1 VSSKSKVVAFATLVA
16 AGVIASLYGDPRVT
30 PVTHPLW
37 ARMLLR
43 ALDMG
48 DAVKA
53 GGEASTLFAMLSGR
67 DSRVFSADGYLR
79 MDGLQRSNEGA
90 VQRLSAVAETGEVA
104 FAVAIVQGGDYR
116 LRARLAGDPA
126 RRVSAEI
133 APASGAPAVGTFSL
147 VPAREPTWLFAGTTH
162 LDPGRYTASLLLPA
176 GTSLEYVEVAPP
188 CVNAVEPIGGWRPAA
203 ITTGEDVAATALK
216 ALDLE
221 DALAPADT
229 PIERGAA
236 DFERDDGTLPAA
248 HGLERTTL
256 RGDRNGLRA
265 VVSVELPEAGLYT
278 LTSFGASGGGQRW
291 RADGCRKAVLC
302 PGSAT
307 GWRSVMTQH
316 FSAGRHTFAVVL
328 GDGADVERVRI
339 ERKKETPS
347 DYMAAL
353 RRLGFDPEE
362 GQVSWQTARAAAQF
376 VGRLRGDLQRRFCG
390 DVSEPVPPAQLT
402 SPAVAA
408 AAGAVAPVG
417 PSVTRP
423 ADVLSG
429 ALLPPQER
437 ASPVQPGPSS

>member
-1 VSSKSKVVAFATLVA
+1 VSSKPKIVAFVTLVA
-16 AGVIASLYGDPRVT
+16 AGVIASLFGDPRVT

-43 ALDMG
+43 ALDMNE
-48 DAVKA
+48 AVKT
-53 GGEASTLFAMLSGR
+53 GGEASTLFAMLCGR
-67 DSRVFSADGYLR
+67 DSRVFSADGYVR
-79 MDGLQRSNEGA
+79 MDGLLKSSEGA
-90 VQRLSAVAETGEVA
+90 VPRLSAVGETGEVA
-104 FAVAIVQGGDYR
+104 FALAIVQGGDYR

-133 APASGAPAVGTFSL
+133 TPARGAPAVGTFSL
-147 VPAREPTWLFAGTTH
+147 VPAKEPSWLFAGTAH
-162 LDPGRYTASLLLPA
+162 LDPGTYTASLLLPA

-188 CVNAVEPIGGWRPAA
+188 CVNAVEPMGGWRPAA
-203 ITTGEDVAATALK
+203 ITTGEDVAVTALK

-229 PIERGAA
+229 PIERSAA
-236 DFERDDGTLPAA
+236 DFEREDGTLAAA
-248 HGLERTTL
+248 HGLERAAL
-256 RGDRNGLRA
+256 KADRSGLRA
-265 VVSVELPEAGLYT
+265 LLAVELPEAGLYT

-302 PGSAT
+302 PGSTT

-316 FSAGRHTFAVVL
+316 FSAGRHTFSVVL
-328 GDGADVERVRI
+328 ADGAEVERVRI
-339 ERKKETPS
+339 ERKKETPL
-347 DYMAAL
+347 DYTAAL
-353 RRLGFDPEE
+353 RRLGFDSGE
-362 GQVSWQTARAAAQF
+362 GQVSRQTALGAAQF
-376 VGRLRGDLQRRFCG
+376 VGRLRGDLQRRSCG
-390 DVSEPVPPAQLT
+390 DVSEPLPPAQLS
-402 SPAVAA
+402 SPTVAA
-408 AAGAVAPVG
+408 AAGAAAPVG